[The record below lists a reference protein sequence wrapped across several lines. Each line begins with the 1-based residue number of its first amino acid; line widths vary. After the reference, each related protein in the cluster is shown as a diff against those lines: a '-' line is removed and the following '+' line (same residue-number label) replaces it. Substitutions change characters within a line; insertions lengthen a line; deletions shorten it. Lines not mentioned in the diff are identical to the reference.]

1 MKKCHYCAETIQN
14 DAVLCRYCHKKIK
27 SVWLGRVIKIII
39 VLGLAGTA
47 FFYRAELES
56 AVRGTKILLNDLKD
70 MLNSSKTIL
79 KDMKNGVDSLK
90 TYNSEVETINT

>member
-1 MKKCHYCAETIQN
+1 MI
-14 DAVLCRYCHKKIK
+14 
-27 SVWLGRVIKIII
+27 
-39 VLGLAGTA
+39 LGLAGAA

-56 AVRGTKILLNDLKD
+56 AVRGTKIFLNDLKD